1 MNMNERIEGFKVMIA
16 SAAGFLTQMSNA
28 DVIFK
33 AVIGFL
39 TIVYIGGKI
48 WKMFRDWNR
57 KDNE

>member
-1 MNMNERIEGFKVMIA
+1 MNERIEGLKVCVA
-16 SAAGFLTQMSNA
+16 SSVGFLTQMSNA

-33 AVIGFL
+33 AVIGLL
-39 TIVYIGGKI
+39 TVIYLGGKC